1 MANFNEAYDIT
12 MGHEGGYVNDPD
24 DAGGETYKGI
34 SRKYN
39 PQWKGWSIIDSYK
52 KIIEYPKMLDK
63 SSELQNEVKNFYK
76 ENYWDV
82 NRLDEIKNQNVA
94 NEIFDT
100 GVNMGGKR
108 AAKFLQEALN
118 YLNRNQLLYDD
129 LIVDGSVGSKTF
141 NALNILLKNN
151 EENIILKIMNVL
163 QGMHYL
169 NYMKENLTQEKYA
182 RGWFNRVIIY
192 KKENNYVSI

>member
-1 MANFNEAYDIT
+1 MADFNRAYENT

-24 DAGGETYKGI
+24 DIGGETYKGI

-39 PQWKGWSIIDSYK
+39 PQWEGWSKIDYYK
-52 KIIEYPKMLDK
+52 DMSEFPKMLKYSDK
-63 SSELQNEVKNFYK
+63 LQDLVKSFYK
-76 ENYWDV
+76 EIYWDV
-82 NRLDEIKNQNVA
+82 NRLDEIKNQNIA

-100 GVNMGGKR
+100 GVNMGVKR

-129 LIVDGSVGSKTF
+129 LIVDGIIGNKTF

-151 EENIILKIMNVL
+151 EEENILLNIINVL

-169 NYMKENLTQEKYA
+169 NHMKEHPIQEKYA
-182 RGWFNRVIIY
+182 RGWFNRVAIY
-192 KKENNYVSI
+192 KRGE